1 MEWKPKISI
10 IVPIYN
16 VEDYLKECLDSIQNQ
31 TFTDFECIMV
41 NDGSTD
47 SSKEI
52 AEQYLVDNRFYLLNQ
67 PNSGQSVARN
77 KGLLLAKGEFIC
89 FVDSDDIIHPRLL
102 ELLVAYIQEDVDIV
116 EADFTDNLDV
126 FIEEKCFNVQI
137 SFEGYGEEVL
147 KACIDIWAITHQ
159 PVAKLIRKSLMENV
173 LFPENLI
180 YEDLYTGIALLKKV
194 RKAVKLD
201 FYGYYYRPNP
211 MGTMK
216 GSTVEKQLDIFP
228 ICELLERYYS
238 DKEEYM
244 YYIHTVIFHHIAQR
258 YMTIKKQTNKYDKQ
272 FNHWLNKYS
281 KDAYPNDHYLKI
293 YKLYPSKFF
302 YIKGLEQFYKK
313 ILRKA
318 NKILI
323 QLKK

>member
-47 SSKEI
+47 SSQKI

-102 ELLVAYIQEDVDIV
+102 ELLVAYIQEDLDIV

-147 KACIDIWAITHQ
+147 KACIDTWDITHQ
-159 PVAKLIRKSLMENV
+159 PVAKLIRKSLIENV

>member
-159 PVAKLIRKSLMENV
+159 PVAKLIRKSLIENV

>member
-147 KACIDIWAITHQ
+147 KACIDTWAITHQ
-159 PVAKLIRKSLMENV
+159 PVAKLIRKSLIENV

>member
-31 TFTDFECIMV
+31 TFTDFECIMI

-102 ELLVAYIQEDVDIV
+102 ELLVAYIQEDLDIV

-147 KACIDIWAITHQ
+147 KACIDTWAITHQ
-159 PVAKLIRKSLMENV
+159 PVAKLIRKSLIENV